1 MGTVSI
7 KPWKILDQKT
17 VYSAPPFIEVSIET
31 VALPD
36 GRVIAD
42 YHHLTAG
49 EFVTILA
56 ETAGGAFLALRQ
68 YRHGVRRIGLALP
81 GGRIDGDEAPI
92 EAAKR
97 ELLEETGFAADSWR
111 AMSSW
116 DTSCSYGFSKSH
128 YFHAR
133 GAHQIQAP
141 ASDDLEAAEL
151 VSMTR
156 DEIRI
161 ALGDNS
167 FVSLGHAAPL
177 AFLLLEEAARAE
189 KCGAGAMQPGC

>member
-1 MGTVSI
+1 MGTTAI
-7 KPWKILDQKT
+7 KPWTILDRKI
-17 VYSAPPFIEVSIET
+17 VYAAPPFIEVSVET

-36 GRVIAD
+36 GRVITD
-42 YHHLTAG
+42 YHHLRAG

-56 ETAGGAFLALRQ
+56 ETASGAFLTLRQ

-97 ELLEETGFAADSWR
+97 ELLEETGFAAESWR

-151 VSMTR
+151 VLMTR
-156 DEIRI
+156 ADLRT
-161 ALGDNS
+161 ALGDNR

-177 AFLLLEEAARAE
+177 AFLLVEEAA
-189 KCGAGAMQPGC
+189 KQP